1 MLFSSFDFVS
11 RMKGISSFV
20 IAFDFD
26 FFAFGVAFKN
36 PRFRGSKGLDGESGS
51 TLDIGLDTSLVI
63 KIGLLG
69 VIDTNDVLSSVCLKT
84 F

>member
-1 MLFSSFDFVS
+1 MLFSSFDFVG

-26 FFAFGVAFKN
+26 FFGFGVALKN
-36 PRFRGSKGLDGESGS
+36 PRFRGSKGLDGEGGS
-51 TLDIGLDTSLVI
+51 TLDMGLDTSLVI

-69 VIDTNDVLSSVCLKT
+69 VIDTNDVLSIVCLKT